1 MSIFNDN
8 EEGTAVDVVNGAAK
22 FTVSGD
28 TTVAAAF
35 NENGSAGARAL
46 KPVAVSEQKNTASVE
61 DYVLAHANVQYVGN
75 GDELS
80 RKDVLTVTTTVVDGS
95 KLPDAT
101 LDKLW
106 ADTDG
111 DGMSDNY
118 TAMLSQAVSHAVL
131 FELTRMPTIML
142 VGPVPTSRVLS

>member
-1 MSIFNDN
+1 M
-8 EEGTAVDVVNGAAK
+8 GLL
-22 FTVSGD
+22 
-28 TTVAAAF
+28 
-35 NENGSAGARAL
+35 GARAL

-106 ADTDG
+106 RTQMVMACPTITRPCFLRRSP
-111 DGMSDNY
+111 MPYS
-118 TAMLSQAVSHAVL
+118 SR
-131 FELTRMPTIML
+131 LTRMPTIML